1 VSKAELLER
10 ELFESLEPSPPEI
23 PEDPAAMWPRLR
35 RIGARDS
42 LVHYLRDLWR
52 WRNFIIT
59 VPLNDLRAQNQDTVL
74 GQLWHLLNPLLLTGI
89 YYMIFGVI
97 LGISRGGVDNY
108 VAFLIIGVITF
119 NYARTSMRTGASIIV
134 RNRQLVQNISFPR
147 AALPLSALIEECIS
161 HAFALAVMFLVV
173 MTTGVRPSTT
183 WLLVVPIIIVQTLMN
198 LGLAMF
204 VARFTFHFRDTQQFL
219 PYVLRIL
226 FYISGVLIPL
236 DGRFEAMPTALIFLR
251 LNPIYIVI
259 DISRDA
265 FMYHTVDPQQWWLAI
280 AWTTALFVGGFLYFR
295 AAESEYGL
303 V

>member
-1 VSKAELLER
+1 MSKAELLER
-10 ELFESLEPSPPEI
+10 ELFESLEPRPPTI
-23 PEDPAAMWPRLR
+23 PADPVATWPHLR

-42 LVHYLRDLWR
+42 LVAYLRDLWR
-52 WRNFIIT
+52 WRNFILT

-108 VAFLIIGVITF
+108 VAFLIIGVIVF
-119 NYARTSMRTGASIIV
+119 NYSRTAMRTGASIIV

-161 HAFALAVMFLVV
+161 HTFALAVMFIVV
-173 MTTGVRPSTT
+173 ATTGVRPSVT
-183 WLLVVPIIIVQTLMN
+183 WLLVVPIVIVHTLMN
-198 LGLAMF
+198 LGFAMF

-219 PYVLRIL
+219 PYMLRIL
-226 FYISGVLIPL
+226 FYVSGVLIPL
-236 DGRFEAMPTALIFLR
+236 DGRFADMPRALTFLR
-251 LNPIYIVI
+251 INPIYVVI
-259 DISRDA
+259 DITRDA
-265 FMYHTVDPQQWWLAI
+265 VMYDQINPSQWWLAI
-280 AWTTALFVGGFLYFR
+280 AWTTVLFVGGFLYFR

>member
-10 ELFESLEPSPPEI
+10 ELFESLEPRPPDL
-23 PEDPAAMWPRLR
+23 PADPVAAWPGLR
-35 RIGARDS
+35 RVGARES
-42 LVHYLRDLWR
+42 LVTYVRDLWR

-97 LGISRGGVDNY
+97 LGISRGGVENY
-108 VAFLIIGVITF
+108 IAFLIIGVIVF
-119 NYARTSMRTGASIIV
+119 NYSRTAMRTGASIIV
-134 RNRQLVQNISFPR
+134 RNRQLVQNINFPR

-161 HAFALAVMFLVV
+161 HMFALAVMFIVV
-173 MTTGVRPSTT
+173 ATTGVRPSVT
-183 WLLVVPIIIVQTLMN
+183 WLLVVPIVIVHTLMN
-198 LGLAMF
+198 LGFAMF

-219 PYVLRIL
+219 PYMLRIL
-226 FYISGVLIPL
+226 FYVSGVLIPL
-236 DGRFEAMPTALIFLR
+236 DGRFADMPRALTFLR
-251 LNPIYIVI
+251 INPIYVVI
-259 DISRDA
+259 DITRDA
-265 FMYHTVDPQQWWLAI
+265 IMHHRFDPSQWWLAI
-280 AWTTALFVGGFLYFR
+280 AWTTVLFVGGFIYFR

>member
-1 VSKAELLER
+1 MSKAELLER
-10 ELFESLEPSPPEI
+10 ELFESLEPRAPDI
-23 PEDPAAMWPRLR
+23 PADPGTTWPGLR
-35 RIGARDS
+35 QIGARDS
-42 LVHYLRDLWR
+42 LVSYVRDLWR

-97 LGISRGGVDNY
+97 LGISRGGVENY
-108 VAFLIIGVITF
+108 VAFLIVGVITF
-119 NYARTSMRTGASIIV
+119 NFFRTSMRTGSAIIV

-147 AALPLSALIEECIS
+147 AALPLSALIEESIS
-161 HAFALAVMFLVV
+161 HSFALAVMFVVV
-173 MTTGVRPSTT
+173 MTTGVRPGLT

-198 LGLAMF
+198 LGFAMF

-219 PYVLRIL
+219 PYLLRIL
-226 FYISGVLIPL
+226 FYVSGVLIPL
-236 DGRFEAMPTALIFLR
+236 DGRFDGMPSALNFLR

-259 DISRDA
+259 EISRDA
-265 FMYHTVDPQQWWLAI
+265 FMYHRIDPSQWWMAI
-280 AWTTALFVGGFLYFR
+280 AWATVVFVGGFLYFR